1 MSLLSQILA
10 DKRSEIDVRSR
21 RVPIADLRARV
32 ADLEPPRN
40 FLRRLKACSPPALIA
55 EVKKA
60 SPSKG
65 LIRPDFDPV
74 EIARTYETA
83 AATCLSVLTDETY
96 FQGSLKHLTAV
107 KEVCSLPVLRKD
119 FIIDEYQ
126 LYESRVNGADAILL
140 IVAALTADHLKRLLD
155 TATELQLSS
164 LVEVHDE
171 DELETAVHL
180 NAPLIGINNRNLHT
194 FQTTLETTIKLMQR
208 VTGDHYVVSESGI
221 FTRSDVVRLVNAGV
235 HAVLVGEALMR
246 QKDIAAKVHELLA
259 D

>member
-1 MSLLSQILA
+1 
-10 DKRSEIDVRSR
+10 
-21 RVPIADLRARV
+21 
-32 ADLEPPRN
+32 
-40 FLRRLKACSPPALIA
+40 
-55 EVKKA
+55 
-60 SPSKG
+60 
-65 LIRPDFDPV
+65 
-74 EIARTYETA
+74 A
-83 AATCLSVLTDETY
+83 A
-96 FQGSLKHLTAV
+96 
-107 KEVCSLPVLRKD
+107 
-119 FIIDEYQ
+119 
-126 LYESRVNGADAILL
+126 AILL